1 MSALFNII
9 KNFGK
14 KTSSTISSV
23 KIKKNLAGRRADQ
36 DAIVKGVDK
45 HLKSS
50 DSTSSTIK
58 KKFTKKVSA
67 IHDKIEKK
75 GK

>member
-50 DSTSSTIK
+50 SPTSSAIK
-58 KKFTKKVSA
+58 KKFTKKASD
-67 IHDKIEKK
+67 IHDKFQKK